1 LKKYLLVL
9 SIWLFLPSFTPV
21 QAPGPSAA
29 IQADIDKV
37 LEVLR
42 DKNLSEKDKR
52 EKILAFYRQMFDEEE
67 LAKRTLGANW
77 RKLNPAQQQEFS
89 HLYRRVL
96 ERAYMNKILSYK
108 DQRVVVTREVTFS
121 KNLAEVFTKVIT
133 ASQEVP
139 INYRVILVDGTWK
152 IYDVVIEN
160 VSLILNYRSQFD
172 SILARDSPAR
182 MLEILRKK
190 VEEK

>member
-1 LKKYLLVL
+1 LRKYLLGW
-9 SIWLFLPSFTPV
+9 SIWIFILSASPGY
-21 QAPGPSAA
+21 AAGPSAT

-42 DKNLSEKDKR
+42 DKNLNEKDKR

-67 LAKRTLGANW
+67 LSKRTLGANW
-77 RKLNPAQQQEFS
+77 RKLNPAQQQEFA
-89 HLYRRVL
+89 HLYRQVL
-96 ERAYMNKILSYK
+96 EKAYMNKILSYK
-108 DQRVVVTREVTFS
+108 DQRVVVTREVPFS

-133 ASQEVP
+133 ASQEIS

-172 SILARDSPAR
+172 SILARDPPAR

>member
-1 LKKYLLVL
+1 VKKYLLGL
-9 SIWLFLPSFTPV
+9 SILVFLLFTVPA
-21 QAPGPSAA
+21 QAAGPAA
-29 IQADIDKV
+29 TIQADIDKV

-42 DKNLSEKDKR
+42 DKNLSEEAKR

-67 LAKRTLGANW
+67 LSRRTLGANW
-77 RKLNPAQQQEFS
+77 RKLDPSQQKEFAQ
-89 HLYRRVL
+89 LYRQVL

-108 DQRVVVTREVTFS
+108 DQKVVVTREITFS
-121 KNLAEVFTKVIT
+121 QNLAEVFTKVIT

-139 INYRVILVDGTWK
+139 INYRVILVDGNWK

-172 SILARDSPAR
+172 SILAKNPPAR